1 MSIGGVGP
9 LEGVRVLQLGGIG
22 PVPFAATLLADAG
35 ATVVCV
41 DRPGAIQ
48 DPGNPLARKR
58 QTVFIDLKTESG
70 RREVLGLA
78 ASSDILLEGFRPG
91 VLERMQLSPET
102 LLATNPRLVIGRMT
116 GWGQHGPLA
125 SSAGHDINFLALSG
139 ALASIGTQDTGPVPP
154 LNLVADFGGGA
165 MFLLFGVLAAL
176 HHACT
181 SGKGQVVDT
190 AMSDGCVTLMGIFQ
204 WMRAR
209 GQWNAPRGGNWL
221 DGGAPWYGCYQCS
234 DERWIAV
241 GAVEPAFQKAF
252 LLGLDLTSE
261 AQLENMSDPAQWPNQ
276 KRLIAQRVATR
287 PRDEWCDHFA
297 SLDAC
302 VSPVLELAEVASHP
316 HHVARGAVFERFGVQ
331 QPSPAPRFSMGD
343 RADEINTRAS
353 DQEQRP

>member
-1 MSIGGVGP
+1 MGP
-9 LEGVRVLQLGGIG
+9 LRGVRVLQLGGIG

-35 ATVVCV
+35 ATVLCV
-41 DRPGAIQ
+41 DRYGTTQ
-48 DPGNPLARKR
+48 DPGDPLARGRKS
-58 QTVFIDLKTESG
+58 VFIDLKTESG

-78 ASSDILLEGFRPG
+78 ASSDILIEGFRPG

-139 ALASIGTQDTGPVPP
+139 ALASIGTQDSGPVPP

-176 HHACT
+176 NHARST
-181 SGKGQVVDT
+181 GKGQVVDA

-209 GQWNAPRGGNWL
+209 GRWNEPRGGNWL
-221 DGGAPWYGCYQCS
+221 DGGAPWYGCYRCS
-234 DERWIAV
+234 DNRWIAV

-252 LLGLDLTSE
+252 LLGLDLASE
-261 AQLENMSDPAQWPNQ
+261 ASLADMSDLALWPTQ
-276 KRLIAQRVATR
+276 KRLIGQRVATR
-287 PRDEWCDHFA
+287 TRDEWCDHFS

-316 HHVARGAVFERFGVQ
+316 HHVARGAVVERFGVQ
-331 QPSPAPRFSMGD
+331 QPAAAPRFFV
-343 RADEINTRAS
+343 
-353 DQEQRP
+353 DQRGK